1 MDSLVAALIMWIALQ
16 AGLNAP
22 EPPRII
28 LLPAEKIASM
38 TGGTANPEAIYIYD
52 NRTMYFPNNWTPDTL
67 RNRATLVHEL
77 VHHVLKMNNIQA
89 PCERAYEAES
99 YRLEFAWLREQG
111 INDPYGFL
119 QTNELAIV
127 LRSAC
132 RD

>member
-1 MDSLVAALIMWIALQ
+1 MDSLVATLIMWIAIQ
-16 AGLNAP
+16 TGLNAP
-22 EPPRII
+22 KPPRIVQ
-28 LLPAEKIASM
+28 LPAAQIASM
-38 TGGTANPEAIYIYD
+38 TDGRANPEAIYIYGE
-52 NRTMYFPNNWTPDTL
+52 RTNYFPKAWTPDTL

-99 YRLEFAWLREQG
+99 YRLEFAWLHEQG
-111 INDPYGFL
+111 IDDPYEFL
-119 QTNELAIV
+119 QTNELAII